1 MRRAVSGGPG
11 RAVWTTGTLQDVIAV
26 GVSHRTAPLEVR
38 ERWAFSAE
46 ESRKALDDLKG
57 RISFSE
63 HLILS
68 TCNRTE
74 FYSHFPKSLL
84 PSIAGPGDRSPH
96 EAPGPLRG
104 EPGAGPAVPG
114 AMDFCLRMYMD
125 VSRTL
130 ERKPIGDLDPS
141 HFYLHRQ
148 EGAIEHLFRLAGGLE
163 SMILG
168 ESQILKQIKDAF
180 ALAQEAKSTGKLFH
194 KLFPA
199 ALRVGK
205 RVRSVTSISDGC
217 ITPGQAALELARG
230 ILGDISERAL
240 LVIGSGKIATSAAL
254 AFQDQKLR
262 SCHVINR
269 TPERA
274 AELIERLGRGEAAD
288 WSSLHDLLLRAD
300 IVVSSTGAVEPI
312 VTRRALEDIQARRG
326 HRPLLIVDLAVP
338 RDFDPN
344 VRELRGVSLLN
355 IDDLNTVIRRN
366 VAERH
371 THVPVAEEVI
381 REELRAF
388 QSWMTYAQI
397 DPVLRHL
404 VERFDQIRLGEVQ
417 AYISQFPPEYHPLVQ
432 ELTTSLMAKL
442 LHFPIEKL
450 KSLRDLRGLND
461 TEIAFLKRLF
471 LA

>member
-1 MRRAVSGGPG
+1 MELLVFG
-11 RAVWTTGTLQDVIAV
+11 LN
-26 GVSHRTAPLEVR
+26 HRTAPLEVR
-38 ERWAFSAE
+38 ECWSLSAE
-46 ESRKALDDLKG
+46 EARRALGDLKG
-57 RISFSE
+57 RIDISE

-74 FYSHFPKSLL
+74 FYSHIPATLL
-84 PSIAGPGDRSPH
+84 PSMAAPASRAGRQ
-96 EAPGPLRG
+96 APGAL
-104 EPGAGPAVPG
+104 
-114 AMDFCLRMYMD
+114 DFCWNLFGEA
-125 VSRTL
+125 SRL
-130 ERKPIGDLDPS
+130 LGRPIEDFDPAHYYLYRKES
-141 HFYLHRQ
+141 
-148 EGAIEHLFRLAGGLE
+148 AIEHLFRLAGGLD

-180 ALAQEAKSTGKLFH
+180 ALAKDAKSAGKLFH
-194 KLFPA
+194 RLFPA

-230 ILGDISERAL
+230 ILGDVSERSL

-254 AFQDQKLR
+254 AFQDEKLR
-262 SCHVINR
+262 ACQVVNR

-274 AELIERLGRGEAAD
+274 RELVERLGRGEAAD
-288 WSSLHDLLLRAD
+288 WSRLHDLLGRSD

-312 VTRRALEDIQARRG
+312 VTRETMERIQSARG
-326 HRPLLIVDLAVP
+326 HRPLVIVDLAIP
-338 RDFDPN
+338 RDFDPA
-344 VRELRGVSLLN
+344 VREVRGVSLLN
-355 IDDLNTVIRRN
+355 IDDLNTVIRKN

-371 THVPVAEEVI
+371 THVPLAEEVI

-388 QSWMTYAQI
+388 QSWMTYTQI

-404 VERFDQIRLGEVQ
+404 VERFEQIRLGELQ

-432 ELTTSLMAKL
+432 ELTGSLVSKL

-450 KSLRDLRGLND
+450 KSLRDMKGLNE
-461 TEIAFLKRLF
+461 TEIAFLQRLF

>member
-1 MRRAVSGGPG
+1 MELLVFG
-11 RAVWTTGTLQDVIAV
+11 LN
-26 GVSHRTAPLEVR
+26 HRTAPLEVR
-38 ERWAFSAE
+38 ECWSLSAE
-46 ESRKALDDLKG
+46 QTRRALGDLKG
-57 RISFSE
+57 KIDVSE

-74 FYSHFPKSLL
+74 FYSHIPATLL
-84 PSIAGPGDRSPH
+84 PAMA
-96 EAPGPLRG
+96 APAERG
-104 EPGAGPAVPG
+104 GLHRVPG
-114 AMDFCLRMYMD
+114 ALDFCLGLYGEA
-125 VSRTL
+125 SRRLDTSRVL
-130 ERKPIGDLDPS
+130 RGPPAPSEEFDPS
-141 HFYLHRQ
+141 HFYLYRK
-148 EGAIEHLFRLAGGLE
+148 ESAIEHLFRLAGGLD

-180 ALAQEAKSTGKLFH
+180 ALAQDAKSAGKLFH
-194 KLFPA
+194 RLFPA

-217 ITPGQAALELARG
+217 ITPGQAALELAKD
-230 ILGDISERAL
+230 ILGDVSERSL

-262 SCHVINR
+262 ACHVVNR
-269 TPERA
+269 TIDRA
-274 AELIERLGRGEAAD
+274 SELVSRLGRGEAAE
-288 WSSLHDLLLRAD
+288 WSRLDDLLERAD

-312 VTRRALEDIQARRG
+312 VTRETLGRIQASRG
-326 HRPLLIVDLAVP
+326 NRPLVIVDLAIP
-338 RDFDPN
+338 RDFDPA
-344 VRELRGVSLLN
+344 VRDVPGVSLLN
-355 IDDLNTVIRRN
+355 IDDLNTVIRKN

-371 THVPVAEEVI
+371 THVPLAEEVI

-388 QSWMTYAQI
+388 QSWMTYSQI

-404 VERFDQIRLGEVQ
+404 VERFEQIRLGELQ

-432 ELTTSLMAKL
+432 ELTGSLVNKL

-450 KSLRDLRGLND
+450 KSLRDMKGLNE
-461 TEIAFLKRLF
+461 TEIAFLQRLF